1 MRVTDV
7 RMETYRWP
15 GAAQMAGGRFVFA
28 GEGLDVVR
36 VETSEGLSG
45 IGLSWSVGPV
55 AEMGRSIVEHLG
67 RSVVGHD
74 PLDTERIWDAMWQ
87 TGDIGRRGLTTR
99 MLSAVDTALW
109 DIKGKVAGLPLY
121 KLLGGFTSTVP
132 AYVSRGF
139 RTEGDSLE
147 AVACTM
153 EAALEEG
160 AQAVK
165 MQIGGASVGQD
176 VERVR
181 VARETLGP
189 EVKLMLDA
197 SCQYRFYEAIEI
209 ARKIEKYDI
218 AWLEEPVRP
227 DDYRGYQLVS
237 QATSIPI
244 AGGEGEY
251 TKHGFRDLIEG
262 RCVAIVQPDAL
273 IMGGIT
279 EWMKVAALAQAHD
292 LPVSPHGPHHVH
304 AHLVAAIPN
313 GLNVEEFYDS
323 RAEPVPG
330 GIFEEPLPAV
340 DGRVQ
345 PPDRPGLGIRLNEEA
360 IAPYRTG

>member
-1 MRVTDV
+1 
-7 RMETYRWP
+7 
-15 GAAQMAGGRFVFA
+15 
-28 GEGLDVVR
+28 
-36 VETSEGLSG
+36 
-45 IGLSWSVGPV
+45 
-55 AEMGRSIVEHLG
+55 
-67 RSVVGHD
+67 
-74 PLDTERIWDAMWQ
+74 
-87 TGDIGRRGLTTR
+87 
-99 MLSAVDTALW
+99 
-109 DIKGKVAGLPLY
+109 
-121 KLLGGFTSTVP
+121 
-132 AYVSRGF
+132 
-139 RTEGDSLE
+139 
-147 AVACTM
+147 
-153 EAALEEG
+153 
-160 AQAVK
+160 
-165 MQIGGASVGQD
+165 
-176 VERVR
+176 
-181 VARETLGP
+181 
-189 EVKLMLDA
+189 MLDA

-323 RAEPVPG
+323 PAEPVPG